1 VPDRPDT
8 IAVTIAE
15 PFEVALRMVRR
26 SLAMEGLRVPAEID
40 IAARTLQEL
49 GVELMNSVTLFV
61 DTPALLLEAVRA
73 DPAGALTIPQSLAL
87 YSRGETTR
95 AVFRL
100 QPAYGPARE
109 LQIRM
114 TAALER
120 IGSREIPL
128 KAAS

>member
-1 VPDRPDT
+1 MPDRPDT

-61 DTPALLLEAVRA
+61 DTPASCWKLCGGPGGRA
-73 DPAGALTIPQSLAL
+73 TIPQSLAL

-100 QPAYGPARE
+100 QPACGPARE